1 MILHARAGAPLWLGS
16 CENIGTEG
24 KSVSQAALVI
34 RHLHLK
40 GIVHRAIKPEN
51 FLLKD
56 GRLSSRGCVL
66 HWCCPVGKRQCPLGH
81 GAELPG
87 RCGVSVQDHGL
98 RFLEPGRGT
107 KVLLYLL
114 TGSLPWDEEDEIGE
128 KIVRKVATCAEEL
141 AEECPRLGS
150 FWDHCRGLGPEEL
163 PHYGLLR
170 SILVSFFFPLLLHV
184 FSPNTF
190 FWQVDD
196 SACSCWCPSLAWI
209 L

>member
-170 SILVSFFFPLLLHV
+170 SILVSFFFPRCALVLPMIFVPGGFCLCL
-184 FSPNTF
+184 PAPF
-190 FWQVDD
+190 FF
-196 SACSCWCPSLAWI
+196 
-209 L
+209 